1 VDVVVLPDEAAV
13 ARRGADIA
21 LAALDLREAPLLL
34 AATGNSPLGVYAE
47 MARRHH
53 TGDVALDG
61 LRVAQLDEYLDLEP
75 RDRRSLLAWAMRAV
89 IEPMGVP
96 AERVIRLPADG
107 RDPEVTARDYER
119 AIAEA
124 GGVDLAIL
132 GLGPNGHLG
141 FNEPP
146 SGRDA
151 PTRVV
156 ELTPES
162 LESNARYWEGDPVP
176 ERAVTAGMTVIMAA
190 RRVLLVVLGEG
201 KREILRR
208 LLDDPVG
215 PELPA
220 SWLRTHAAATV
231 LADRAAMGDGS
242 RA

>member
-1 VDVVVLPDEAAV
+1 MLPDEATV

-21 LAALDLREAPLLL
+21 LAALDLRVAPVLL

-47 MARRHH
+47 MARRHD

-75 RDRRSLLAWAMRAV
+75 GDRRSLLAWARRAV
-89 IEPMGVP
+89 VEPLGIP
-96 AERVIRLPADG
+96 PERVIRLSADG
-107 RDPEVTARDYER
+107 RDPAEVSREYER

-124 GGVDLAIL
+124 GGIDLAIL

-176 ERAVTAGMTVIMAA
+176 ARAVTAGMTVILAA
-190 RRVLLVVLGEG
+190 RRVLLIVVGEG

-220 SWLRTHAAATV
+220 SWLRTHPAATL
-231 LADRAAMGDGS
+231 LADRAALGPG
-242 RA
+242 A